1 MKCLKTLWKQLKSS
15 WIYLVLFGF
24 ILFTHCYKLS
34 SIPSGINVDEAGIY
48 YDSWSLLHYGVN
60 RQLDS
65 WPLYL
70 QNYGGG
76 MSILY
81 VYLCI
86 PLIAIFGISLTV
98 IRIPI
103 VVFTLLTAIY
113 GLRIIQM
120 RQFRAKWLEYAFLFS
135 LAVMPIFVVMFRF
148 ALDCNLMLGASTIF
162 LYYLLRALDSGQN
175 KYYLLTSVTGGIVLY
190 TYILSHI
197 VMPVFLL
204 ITIIFL
210 IINKKFLW
218 RKWFLTAIPMGIL
231 AAPLIGIHLI
241 SYLGLEPKH
250 IGIFTL
256 IRLWSYNE
264 RSGSLSLIHLFQS
277 IPTVLKCMLWR
288 DENQFDTLE
297 QFPPMF
303 SLSIAFVLTG
313 LIVAVM
319 ACKKYTQKQSNNL
332 VTPVLLFWLISEFL
346 MGCLQGLSGL
356 TSYKINAIYFVLLF
370 LILEGI
376 DCLSQLL
383 SSKAMLHLSF
393 VTFIIAFYCVRGGL
407 FLHYYFTDY
416 VKDTYPISLFAGN
429 MTEAVAFV
437 DSINKNHADIYISDF
452 HKVQMYYTIAK
463 LPSPYEQTFPATDY
477 GNVHYYLPDT
487 IDYNAIYIIRDT
499 DIDSIQK
506 LLDYGF
512 SENVCGEYHVFY
524 FNWNEYLIES
534 ADIPY
539 TIDHLEIQPD
549 SSIIF
554 SGWSLNPTTGLPWD
568 IILFQTDN
576 KYYSSTKTERKD
588 VATLVG
594 TEQVKNCGYQFN
606 LPNIQNATQGCLIF
620 VDKDSKTI
628 YREIVSLSS
637 N

>member
-1 MKCLKTLWKQLKSS
+1 MKIQKKLWEKLKNNWV
-15 WIYLVLFGF
+15 YLILFVL

-34 SIPSGINVDEAGIY
+34 SIPNGINVDEAGIY
-48 YDSWSLLHYGVN
+48 YDSWNLLHYGVN

-103 VVFTLLTAIY
+103 VIFTLLTAIY
-113 GLRIIQM
+113 GLRII
-120 RQFRAKWLEYAFLFS
+120 RLRHFETKWLEYVFLFS
-135 LAVMPIFVVMFRF
+135 LAIMPIFVVMFRF
-148 ALDCNLMLGASTIF
+148 ALDCNLMLGASTVF
-162 LYYLLRALDSGQN
+162 LYYLLRALDSGE
-175 KYYLLTSVTGGIVLY
+175 KKFYFLTGITGGIVLY

-204 ITIIFL
+204 LAIIFL
-210 IINKKFLW
+210 VRNKKFLW
-218 RKWFLTAIPMGIL
+218 KKWFLTAIPMGIL
-231 AAPLIGIHLI
+231 AFPLIGIHLI

-264 RSGSLSLIHLFQS
+264 RSNSLSLIHLFQS
-277 IPTVLKCMLWR
+277 VPEVLKCMLWR
-288 DENQFDTLE
+288 DENRFDTLE

-303 SLSIAFVLTG
+303 SLSIIFIFIG
-313 LIVAVM
+313 SIVSVIT
-319 ACKKYTQKQSNNL
+319 CKKYSNKQSNNL
-332 VTPVLLFWLISEFL
+332 VTPILVFWLLAEFL

-370 LILEGI
+370 LMLEGI
-376 DCLSQLL
+376 NWLSQFFNT
-383 SSKAMLHLSF
+383 KAILHLAF
-393 VTFIIAFYCVRGGL
+393 VTFIISFYCVRGGL

-416 VKDTYPISLFAGN
+416 VKDTYPISLFAGD
-429 MTEAVAFV
+429 MTEAVTFV
-437 DSINKNHADIYISDF
+437 DSLNKIKKDIYISDF

-477 GNVHYYLPDT
+477 GNVHYYLPDS
-487 IDYNAIYIIRDT
+487 IDYTAIYIIRNT
-499 DIDSIQK
+499 DADHIQE
-506 LLDYGF
+506 LLSYGF
-512 SENVCGEYHVFY
+512 SENVCGEYHVLY
-524 FNWNEYLIES
+524 CNWDDYLPNQMNIT
-534 ADIPY
+534 Y
-539 TIDHLEIQPD
+539 TIDHLEIYPD
-549 SSIIF
+549 NSIVF

-568 IILFQTDN
+568 MILFQTNDN
-576 KYYSSTKTERKD
+576 YYSSIKTERKD
-588 VATLVG
+588 VATIVG
-594 TEQVKNCGYQFN
+594 ADQVKNYGYQFN
-606 LPNIQNATQGCLIF
+606 LSDIKAIPQGYLIF
-620 VDKDSKTI
+620 VDNENKTI
-628 YREIVSLSS
+628 YRESISLSS